1 MSKLDLWE
9 FKYHPTSFDEMILH
23 DSIRPK
29 LKKALEEVPNIILSG
44 SAGVGKGTFVDL
56 LLKSTKCEY
65 MRINGSDETGV
76 DAIRSKV
83 RPFATSVG
91 FSDSINIMYINE
103 AERISI
109 NAQDMLLDLMEQVQD
124 ITRFVFAVNYHDKL
138 SPELKSR
145 CQFIHYPDPPLKEI
159 AKRCIYILKEEGIE
173 YEVADVVTV
182 CKQTYPD
189 IRHAIN
195 TLKENVYDGVLSSDL
210 VITSTNDLYKELVE
224 IMKTKNPSTVRKF
237 LRSNPIDYTR
247 LYNYLYE
254 RIIDSEDD
262 EIFSNDMKAILTI
275 TEAAYRDNFMAI
287 KEINFMNA
295 YFTLL
300 KEGAL

>member
-1 MSKLDLWE
+1 MSRIDLWE
-9 FKYHPTSFDEMILH
+9 FKYHPKSFEEMIM
-23 DSIRPK
+23 DESIRPK
-29 LKKALEEVPNIILSG
+29 LGKALDEVPNIILSG
-44 SAGVGKGTFVDL
+44 PPGVGKGTFIDI

-76 DAIRSKV
+76 DAIRDKV

-103 AERISI
+103 ADYLSH
-109 NAQDMLLDLMEQVQD
+109 NAQAMLRDLMEQVQD

-138 SPELKSR
+138 IPELKSR
-145 CQFIHYPDPPLKEI
+145 CQFIHFPDPPLKEI
-159 AKRCIYILKEEGIE
+159 AKKCIEILKAEDME
-173 YEVADVVTV
+173 YDVQDVVNL

-189 IRHAIN
+189 IRHTIN
-195 TLKENVYDGVLSSDL
+195 TLKENCFEGALSSNL
-210 VITSTNDLYKELVE
+210 VVSSTNDIYDGLVTV
-224 IMKTKNPSTVRKF
+224 MKTKDASQVRKF

-254 RIIDSEDD
+254 LIIDSEDSV
-262 EIFSNDMKAILTI
+262 FTNDMKAILTI

-287 KEINFMNA
+287 KEINFMNC
-295 YFTLL
+295 FMKLL
-300 KEGAL
+300 KEGSL